1 MWSDLHENEI
11 DAEYIGAEWR
21 RVSEEEQHAVLL
33 KPIPKNPCF
42 LSPKALPETRARAE
56 DTAVVDPPPGMLRG
70 LVVLVVATLVS
81 NPIRVAAITT
91 KNVNVG

>member
-1 MWSDLHENEI
+1 MAPSI
-11 DAEYIGAEWR
+11 R
-21 RVSEEEQHAVLL
+21 EEEQHAGIV
-33 KPIPKNPCF
+33 KPIPKIRVF
-42 LSPKALPETRARAE
+42 SQSESTSRDTGTRRRHGSRG
-56 DTAVVDPPPGMLRG
+56 PPPGMLRG